1 MNHQIFTTEQ
11 LVPVR
16 RAEAFAF
23 FSTPSNLEAITPP
36 WLQFRITHQS
46 TPELRAGT
54 ELTYRL
60 RIHGVPATW
69 RSRIEE
75 WRPNEQFADVQLKV
89 PYAAWRHTHSFHDS
103 GVGTL
108 IRDRVVYR
116 LPLGRLG
123 QSLGGR
129 FVASDVEK
137 IFAYRAAKILE
148 LLRHPECWLAGKEIS
163 YGSSRGAF

>member
-1 MNHQIFTTEQ
+1 
-11 LVPVR
+11 VC

-23 FSTPSNLEAITPP
+23 VSAPANLEAITPP

-46 TPELRAGT
+46 TPELREGT

-60 RIHGVPATW
+60 RIHGVWVTW

-75 WRPNEQFADVQLKV
+75 WRPDEQFADVQLKG
-89 PYAAWRHTHSFHDS
+89 PYAAWRHTHIFHDR
-103 GVGTL
+103 GADTL
-108 IRDRVVYR
+108 IRDRVLYR

-123 QSLGGR
+123 QWLGGR

-137 IFAYRAAKILE
+137 IFAYRAAKTLE
-148 LLRHPECWLAGKEIS
+148 LLRHPEC
-163 YGSSRGAF
+163 